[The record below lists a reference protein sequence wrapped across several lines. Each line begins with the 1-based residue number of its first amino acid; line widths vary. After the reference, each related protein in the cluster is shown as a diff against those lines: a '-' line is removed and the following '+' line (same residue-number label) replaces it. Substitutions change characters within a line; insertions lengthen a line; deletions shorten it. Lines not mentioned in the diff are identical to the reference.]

1 MEELNQVLNTSEK
14 IQIDNE
20 STSDVEQL
28 LDCST
33 PCQNV
38 IKYFW
43 DN

>member
-20 STSDVEQL
+20 STSNVEQL
-28 LDCST
+28 LDCSDSLSKRH
-33 PCQNV
+33 
-38 IKYFW
+38 KYFW